1 MKFGFIGAGKVG
13 FSLGKYL
20 ADNEME
26 VVGYYSE
33 FKEDA
38 LEASKFTMS
47 SVYKNIEDLVR
58 DSDVLF
64 LTVPDGAIEKVW
76 NQVKKTGISGK
87 VVCHCSGALSSKVF
101 SDISELGG
109 FGYSIHPLFA
119 VSDRYNSYKELS
131 NSYFTIEGSPGK
143 IGEIRQIFEK
153 MGNKICIISAKDKV
167 KYHAAAAIASNLVVG
182 LIDLSEKLLMECG
195 FERDE
200 AGDALAPIVWGN
212 IKHILNNGVVG
223 ALTGPIERGDA
234 DTIKKHLAAI
244 SGNDRET
251 YIAVSRQVLE
261 VAKRKNKDR
270 DYSKIEEILK

>member
-1 MKFGFIGAGKVG
+1 MSKVKRVYVEKKQPYAVTAKELTEDIKG
-13 FSLGKYL
+13 YL
-20 ADNEME
+20 EIDGLKE
-26 VVGYYSE
+26 VRV
-33 FKEDA
+33 
-38 LEASKFTMS
+38 
-47 SVYKNIEDLVR
+47 LVR
-58 DSDVLF
+58 YDVENLSEDTYKKA
-64 LTVPDGAIEKVW
+64 LTSVFSEPPVDDVYEETFPYDEA
-76 NQVKKTGISGK
+76 N
-87 VVCHCSGALSSKVF
+87 SKVF
-101 SDISELGG
+101 SVEMCIR
-109 FGYSIHPLFA
+109 
-119 VSDRYNSYKELS
+119 DR
-131 NSYFTIEGSPGK
+131 
-143 IGEIRQIFEK
+143 
-153 MGNKICIISAKDKV
+153 DKV

-212 IKHILNNGVVG
+212 IKHILNNGVVE

-234 DTIKKHLAAI
+234 DTIKKHLATI